1 MVMNNGGVS
10 FMNAKDAEKAMNKM
24 GNTPFVVI
32 FEKRTD
38 ATIRTMKVKNGV
50 MDATK
55 GGALGFDPS
64 KRNLRLVVDLE
75 AMMTGNGW
83 RMIPLDRVIS
93 VRRL

>member
-1 MVMNNGGVS
+1 MVNIS
-10 FMNAKDAEKAMNKM
+10 FMSVKDAEKATNSM
-24 GNTPFVVI
+24 GNTPFVVV

-38 ATIRTMKVKNGV
+38 ASIRTMKVKNGV
-50 MDATK
+50 MDVTK
-55 GGALGFDPS
+55 GGSLGFDPS

-83 RMIPLDRVIS
+83 RMVPLDRVIS